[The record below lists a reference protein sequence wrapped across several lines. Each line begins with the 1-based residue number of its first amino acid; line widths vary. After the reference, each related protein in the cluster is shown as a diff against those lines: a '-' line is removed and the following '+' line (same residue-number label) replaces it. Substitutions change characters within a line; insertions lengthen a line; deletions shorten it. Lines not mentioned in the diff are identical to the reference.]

1 MGMWQ
6 RVIENLF
13 RKPATRNFPEECV
26 HPAAGQRGH
35 IEFNADTCKFC
46 NACALA
52 CPANAIEVDKKSKT
66 LTFEP
71 FRCVTCGA
79 CVDACKFG
87 SVATSEAFRC
97 PQTGKTVE
105 VYQKAIEPKEP
116 KEAEES
122 TDARQPAVDKAA
134 SD

>member
-13 RKPATRNFPEECV
+13 KKPATRNFPRECV

-35 IEFNADTCKFC
+35 VEFDAETCKFC

-52 CPANAIEVDKKSKT
+52 CPANAIEVDKKAKT

-97 PQTGKTVE
+97 PQTGKTIE
-105 VYQKAIEPKEP
+105 VYRKAAGSKGNKEAKEP
-116 KEAEES
+116 PGAEE
-122 TDARQPAVDKAA
+122 PAAEKATTE
-134 SD
+134 